1 MTYPVSLGR
10 RFILSS
16 RDDADASLSHLGSNP
31 LYSRCR
37 SHTGTEAH
45 HRAERKL
52 EQPCSEFQF
61 QSVSSN
67 LYAGDLHDTMLL
79 GERLRARRARD
90 DVAALVDFL
99 KNHPPPPDNFMSI
112 PYGDEGHGRGRW
124 SKIKKIGRRS
134 KSTPKQPQNIQL
146 PDSAVVGVTSGGHR
160 HIAISIPIEA
170 TPYGLE
176 IRSQYP
182 VFTHDTQIGT
192 PSKGPIRTFRNEKG
206 VVTVLR
212 PVAEVFESDTGLVA
226 TKSRAPYLNSR
237 GHRPPPLPP
246 HKPTNSLTAK
256 VHDYIG
262 ILPTKFDTPLLD
274 DSSAPWHISR
284 SPSRDEGSVG
294 KQNPAVFRRSAYPA
308 RASSMVSNRSARNP
322 PSIDGL
328 ISLQDHVAE
337 ASSVARPKC
346 LYNSLTQAPQ
356 RALSISNNNP
366 VNSIDARRSESGPSY
381 IRDSSPALSW
391 DGSQNRNTASTT
403 DAHVLSH
410 SEDYRH
416 ASSGSSWNRKDIVRE
431 RKRRDIEAA
440 VWNAKVKD
448 QLERDASKAMQRPS
462 AAQPS
467 SRPAAAV
474 PDKTSTAMPG
484 QLVLTLSG
492 LMVVMDVEPSSAD
505 EKGGPVRPKTAPAKK
520 SSKEDSE
527 ITLPST
533 TVNTPSILTPPAS
546 TRGSPSQQHDMS
558 DRTSLT
564 RRREWKAIREQER
577 RARDA
582 MAMARAR
589 TQQLA
594 SGGVAYGNGSVS
606 HADKEVMRLYEAYR
620 EHRLRDM
627 ERRLRRLERNG
638 DDWLQALVPVLDN
651 MNKTIGSSNNWPLE
665 GIRAWASDG
674 ETSGTA
680 HRMDRD
686 MEKTR
691 LTRRPSL
698 SQARLL
704 EKLTRH
710 AYSDDAWSDSV
721 SRSDDASGL
730 ETIEPLMRELA
741 GEARRWQ
748 GTTQSPVIT
757 KGGQSHLM
765 QG

>member
-1 MTYPVSLGR
+1 MTRPASLSR
-10 RFILSS
+10 RFTLSS
-16 RDDADASLSHLGSNP
+16 RDDADSSLSHLGS
-31 LYSRCR
+31 SRLSSHRR
-37 SHTGTEAH
+37 SHTGVEAR
-45 HRAERKL
+45 HRAEEKL
-52 EQPCSEFQF
+52 ERPCSEFQLH
-61 QSVSSN
+61 SISSN

-79 GERLRARRARD
+79 GEGLRARRARD

-134 KSTPKQPQNIQL
+134 KSMPKQPQNIQL
-146 PDSAVVGVTSGGHR
+146 PDSAVAGITTGGHR

-170 TPYGLE
+170 IPYGFE

-212 PVAEVFESDTGLVA
+212 PVTEVYESDAGSVA
-226 TKSRAPYLNSR
+226 TKSRSPYLNSQ
-237 GHRPPPLPP
+237 GHRPPLLPP
-246 HKPTNSLTAK
+246 HKPTNSLTGQ

-262 ILPTKFDTPLLD
+262 ILPTKFDTPLLH
-274 DSSAPWHISR
+274 DSSAPWHILR
-284 SPSRDEGSVG
+284 SPSRDDGSVG
-294 KQNPAVFRRSAYPA
+294 EQNPAVFRRSAYPA
-308 RASSMVSNRSARNP
+308 RASSMVSNRSVRHP

-328 ISLQDHVAE
+328 ISPQDQVAG
-337 ASSVARPKC
+337 ASNGARSKH
-346 LYNSLTQAPQ
+346 LSNSLTQAPLQ
-356 RALSISNNNP
+356 RALSTSNNNHP
-366 VNSIDARRSESGPSY
+366 VNSIDAHRSESGPSY
-381 IRDSSPALSW
+381 IRDLSAALSR
-391 DGSQNRNTASTT
+391 DDSQNRNTASKT
-403 DAHVLSH
+403 DAPVLSH

-440 VWNAKVKD
+440 KWNAKVKD
-448 QLERDASKAMQRPS
+448 LLVKDASKATQRPS
-462 AAQPS
+462 TAQPS

-474 PDKTSTAMPG
+474 SDETSNAMPG
-484 QLVLTLSG
+484 HSTLTLSD
-492 LMVVMDVEPSSAD
+492 LMVVMDVEPSFAG
-505 EKGGPVRPKTAPAKK
+505 EKGEPVRPKTAPAKK
-520 SSKEDSE
+520 SSKADFEMP
-527 ITLPST
+527 LPST
-533 TVNTPSILTPPAS
+533 TVNTQSILTPPAS
-546 TRGSPSQQHDMS
+546 TCGSPSQQHGVS

-594 SGGVAYGNGSVS
+594 SGGVAYENGSVS
-606 HADKEVMRLYEAYR
+606 QADKEVMRLYEAYR

-638 DDWLQALVPVLDN
+638 DVWLQALDN
-651 MNKTIGSSNNWPLE
+651 MNKTMASSNNWPFE
-665 GIRAWASDG
+665 DIRDWPDWASDG

-680 HRMDRD
+680 DRTD
-686 MEKTR
+686 REMEKTR

-698 SQARLL
+698 SQAGLL
-704 EKLTRH
+704 EKLNRH
-710 AYSDDAWSDSV
+710 ANNDDAWSDSV

-730 ETIEPLMRELA
+730 GTIEPLMRELA

-748 GTTQSPVIT
+748 ETTQSPVIT
-757 KGGQSHLM
+757 KSGQFHAI
-765 QG
+765 